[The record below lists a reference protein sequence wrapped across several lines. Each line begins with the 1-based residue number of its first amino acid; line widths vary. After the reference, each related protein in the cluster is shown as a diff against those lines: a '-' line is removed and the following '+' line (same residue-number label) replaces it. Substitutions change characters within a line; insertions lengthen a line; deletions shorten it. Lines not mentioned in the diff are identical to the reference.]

1 MTARSMFDLAFY
13 VALSLLAVSGGVL
26 RYRHSMRRRLRRP
39 ADRLSDDMIAQIEAQ
54 GWVRMDDEEE
64 PLDLKR
70 IREEEKRFWNE
81 AAWDGPE
88 PL

>member
-1 MTARSMFDLAFY
+1 MFDLIFFAL
-13 VALSLLAVSGGVL
+13 LSLLAVTGGVL
-26 RYRHSMRRRLRRP
+26 RYRHSMRRKARRRP
-39 ADRLSDDMIAQIEAQ
+39 ASLLSDDMVMQIERQ
-54 GWVRMDDEEE
+54 GWVHIEDEDE

-88 PL
+88 PLS

>member
-1 MTARSMFDLAFY
+1 MFDLIFFAL
-13 VALSLLAVSGGVL
+13 LSLLAVTGGVL
-26 RYRHSMRRRLRRP
+26 RYRHSMRRKARRRS
-39 ADRLSDDMIAQIEAQ
+39 ASLLSDDMVMQIERQ
-54 GWVRMDDEEE
+54 GWVHIEDEDE

-88 PL
+88 PLS

>member
-1 MTARSMFDLAFY
+1 MFELIFF
-13 VALSLLAVSGGVL
+13 VVLSLLVVTGGVL
-26 RYRHSMRRRLRRP
+26 RYRHSLHRRRTLRRSTNL
-39 ADRLSDDMIAQIEAQ
+39 LSDQMIAQIEHQ
-54 GWVRMDDEEE
+54 GWVRIDEPDE